1 MQPDVY
7 MWRDALD
14 KNQFWIGVQSS
25 NKRDYCGW
33 LPVFIDGVQLVGTL
47 AVGMDVTPIVAP
59 PGRFAHHGA
68 INLILAHKKTVR
80 RR

>member
-1 MQPDVY
+1 MQHDVY

-33 LPVFIDGVQLVGTL
+33 LPVFID
-47 AVGMDVTPIVAP
+47 
-59 PGRFAHHGA
+59 A
-68 INLILAHKKTVR
+68 INECFGEEAYEVAKAIKPGAAERIHLTLTFVA
-80 RR
+80 